1 MPHHFVIADVFT
13 ATPFGGNQL
22 AVFPDAR
29 GLSDR
34 AMQSLTR
41 EFNFAESTFVFPPQ
55 DPAHARRVRIF
66 TPGAEVP
73 FAGHPTIGTAAVLAR
88 LGLVETPGGRATI
101 VLEEGIGPISVEVHL
116 DNAAVT
122 ASFTLERTVERA
134 PAPPRPEDAAA
145 VLSLPRT
152 AVVDTWFAGLG
163 LPFCFVRLTDTETV
177 DRAVLDRAVWDASF
191 AHAWSPNIYLFAGDT
206 SGGGTL
212 YARMFAPAFGIAE
225 DSATGSAAATLAGS
239 LAESSPKW
247 TGDLAWQIVQGVKM
261 GRPSRIEASADKQDG
276 RVIRIR
282 VGGTTVIMGDGH
294 MTIPDGY

>member
-34 AMQSLTR
+34 AMQALTR
-41 EFNFAESTFVFPPQ
+41 EFNFAESTFVLPAR
-55 DPAHARRVRIF
+55 DPAHTCRVRIF

-88 LGLVETPGGRATI
+88 LGVVETPGGSATI
-101 VLEEGIGPISVEVHL
+101 VLEEGIGPVPVEVHL
-116 DNAAVT
+116 DDAAVT
-122 ASFTLERTVERA
+122 ASFTLERSVERA
-134 PAPPRPEDAAA
+134 ATPPRPEDAAA
-145 VLSLPRT
+145 ALSLPRT
-152 AVVDTWFAGLG
+152 TVVDAWFASVG
-163 LPFCFVRLTDTETV
+163 LPFCFVRLTDAETV
-177 DRAVLDRAVWDASF
+177 DRAVLDRAAWSAAF
-191 AHAWSPNIYLFAGDT
+191 AHAWSPNIFLFAGDT
-206 SGGGTL
+206 SGGGKL
-212 YARMFAPAFGIAE
+212 YARMFAPALGVAE
-225 DSATGSAAATLAGS
+225 DAATGSAAATLAGS

-247 TGDLAWQIVQGVKM
+247 TGELAWQIVQGVAM
-261 GRPSRIEASADKQDG
+261 GRPSLIEASADKQDG

-282 VGGTTVIMGDGH
+282 VGGTTVMVGDGH